1 MTEQFQ
7 ENFFL
12 AARMLLLLVLEI
24 YIILTHYILA
34 GTSAWMLLLLACFTG
49 AVVTKE
55 LADGRWRLVFTA
67 ASCVLCIFIIIITE
81 NKFLL
86 LGIYVLFEIISMVK
100 PGIVWYFVPLVFVCI
115 KPGEGTGIQFLIT
128 ILIGMFYV
136 QNDFIV
142 VSYKKQAIEDMLS
155 SQILKKDWH
164 KREHKLQ
171 EEISSGM
178 LMAQNQLLEE
188 REGLSQALHDKLG
201 HTINGSVYQL
211 EAVKVIMEKEP
222 QAAKGMV
229 QAVIN
234 ELRGGMDKIR
244 LILRKERPAKYEMA
258 LVQLNKL
265 CSECKQKGIET
276 KLYTEGE
283 LQKVPERYLHI
294 ILDNAYEAVYNS
306 LKYSK
311 CSKIEIEIYV
321 MNQVI
326 RCMVADNGT
335 GCDTFTDGMGIAG
348 MRRRIRE
355 VNGILDFETE
365 TGFKINMLF
374 PEWNKGRAAGKE
386 L

>member
-12 AARMLLLLVLEI
+12 AVRMLLLLVLEI
-24 YIILTHYILA
+24 YIILTHYTLA
-34 GTSAWMLLLLACFTG
+34 GASAWMLLLLACFTG
-49 AVVTKE
+49 SVISKE
-55 LADGRWRLVFTA
+55 LVYGKWRLVFA
-67 ASCVLCIFIIIITE
+67 GVSCILCIFIIIITRNE
-81 NKFLL
+81 FLL
-86 LGIYVLFEIISMVK
+86 AGIYVMFEIISMAR
-100 PGIVWYFVPLVFVCI
+100 PRLIWYFVPLVPVCI
-115 KPGEGTGIQFLIT
+115 NLCKDTGIYLLIT
-128 ILIGMFYV
+128 ILIGMFYI

-142 VSYKKQAIEDMLS
+142 ATYRKQAIEDMLS
-155 SQILKKDWH
+155 SQTLKKDWH

-171 EEISSGM
+171 EEISSVM

-188 REGLSQALHDKLG
+188 RDGLSQALHDKLG

-211 EAVKVIMEKEP
+211 EAVKIIMEKEP
-222 QAAKGMV
+222 QAAKGMI

-234 ELRGGMDKIR
+234 ELRGGMDEIR

-265 CSECKQKGIET
+265 CSECQQKGIEM
-276 KLYTEGE
+276 KLYTEGG

-294 ILDNAYEAVYNS
+294 ILDNAYEAVSNS

-311 CSKIEIEIYV
+311 CSKIEVKIYV
-321 MNQVI
+321 MNKVI
-326 RCMVADNGT
+326 RCMVADNGK
-335 GCDTFTDGMGIAG
+335 GCPSFTDGMGIAG
-348 MRRRIRE
+348 MRRRVRE

-365 TGFKINMLF
+365 AGFKINMLF
-374 PEWNKGRAAGKE
+374 PEWNKNGQTGKE